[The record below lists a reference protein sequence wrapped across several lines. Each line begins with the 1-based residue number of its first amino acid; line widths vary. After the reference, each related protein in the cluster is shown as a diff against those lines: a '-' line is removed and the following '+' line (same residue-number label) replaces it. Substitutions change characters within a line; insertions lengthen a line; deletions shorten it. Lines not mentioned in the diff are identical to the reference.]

1 MRYQIITLVDITRS
15 NANRSETDKL
25 KVGQQANFNSLIQ
38 AIGMRANIEWHQDPQ
53 RHTGRIPLLDGKA
66 VHWIWEFDVERDA
79 VFLKGDDPVGHLVDD
94 LNNVP
99 IVSDLTN
106 SADLYPAAFQTQG
119 DSLNTWVSII

>member
-25 KVGQQANFNSLIQ
+25 KVGQQANFNTLIQ
-38 AIGMRANIEWHQDPQ
+38 TIGMRSNVEWSQDPQ
-53 RHTGRIPLLDGKA
+53 RHDGLIPNQDGKA
-66 VHWIWEFDVERDA
+66 VHWIWQFDVERDA
-79 VFLKGDDPVGHLVDD
+79 IFLKVNDPVGHLVDD

-99 IVSDLTN
+99 IVPDLTN

-119 DSLNTWVSII
+119 SNINTWISII